1 MGRTRNDPM
10 QPLEVILPEQKP
22 ALEWIMGRAVPKMSP
37 LTRHALLQLAFAT
50 TLQSWS
56 AGRYLVGTEWR
67 FRLAPAGEIRRP
79 LVPDIAVIPRDG
91 LRGLEDRD
99 FDSPPYG
106 PLIVVEILSPG
117 DQQAHL
123 AHKRDVYF
131 ACGTLV
137 MFVVDPVA
145 RTVESFEHTGA
156 FNRFEHDDALVAA
169 DFPDMNVPLRP
180 VFAAID
186 FD

>member
-1 MGRTRNDPM
+1 MY

-37 LTRHALLQLAFAT
+37 RTRHALLQPAFAFA
-50 TLQSWS
+50 LQAWS
-56 AGRYLVGTEWR
+56 AGRYIVGTEWR

-79 LVPDIAVIPRDG
+79 LVPDVAVIPRDG

-117 DQQAHL
+117 EPPEQV
-123 AHKRDVYF
+123 AHKRDVFF
-131 ACGTLV
+131 ACGTLL
-137 MFVVDPVA
+137 MLVVDPLD
-145 RTVESFEHTGA
+145 RTVDAFENTGT
-156 FNRFEHDDALVAA
+156 FRRFHQDQTLTTEA
-169 DFPDMNVPLRP
+169 FPDMRIALRP
-180 VFAAID
+180 IFAAID

>member
-1 MGRTRNDPM
+1 MP

-37 LTRHALLQLAFAT
+37 RTRHAILQHSFAAA
-50 TLQSWS
+50 LDAWS
-56 AGRYLVGTEWR
+56 GGRHIVGTEWR

-79 LVPDIAVIPRDG
+79 LVPDIALIPRDG

-106 PLIVVEILSPG
+106 PAIVVEILSPG
-117 DQQAHL
+117 DPPAHL

-131 ACGTLV
+131 ACGTLL
-137 MFVVDPVA
+137 MLVVDPLA
-145 RTVESFEHTGA
+145 RTVEA
-156 FNRFEHDDALVAA
+156 FEHDGTMRRFGQDATLVS
-169 DFPDMNVPLRP
+169 DVFPDMHIALRP
-180 VFAAID
+180 AFAAID

>member
-1 MGRTRNDPM
+1 MH
-10 QPLEVILPEQKP
+10 QPLEIILPEQKP
-22 ALEWIMGRAVPKMSP
+22 ALEWIMGRAVAKMSP
-37 LTRHALLQLAFAT
+37 LTRHAVMQGAFAMA
-50 TLQSWS
+50 LHRWS

-79 LVPDIAVIPRDG
+79 LVPDIALIPRDG
-91 LRGLEDRD
+91 LRGLEGRD

-117 DQQAHL
+117 DQTAHL

-131 ACGTLV
+131 ACGTLL
-137 MFVVDPVA
+137 MLVVDPLA
-145 RTVESFEHTGA
+145 RTVEAFGHTGE
-156 FNRFEHDDALVAA
+156 FNRFEHDDTLTAA
-169 DFPDMNVPLRP
+169 DFPDMQIALRP
-180 VFAAID
+180 LFAAID

>member
-1 MGRTRNDPM
+1 MHE
-10 QPLEVILPEQKP
+10 PLEVILPEQKP

-37 LTRHALLQLAFAT
+37 RTRHAILQHAFAAA
-50 TLQSWS
+50 LHAWS
-56 AGRYLVGTEWR
+56 AGRYIVGTEWR

-79 LVPDIAVIPRDG
+79 LVSDIALIPRDG

-106 PLIVVEILSPG
+106 PSVVVEILSPG
-117 DQQAHL
+117 EPPAHL
-123 AHKRDVYF
+123 VHKREVYF
-131 ACGTLV
+131 ACGTLLV
-137 MFVVDPVA
+137 LEVDPIERIVDA
-145 RTVESFEHTGA
+145 FEFSGDSHRYGQDETLTSEV
-156 FNRFEHDDALVAA
+156 FLDLRI
-169 DFPDMNVPLRP
+169 PLRP

>member
-1 MGRTRNDPM
+1 MP
-10 QPLEVILPEQKP
+10 QPLEIILPDQNP

-37 LTRHALLQLAFAT
+37 RTRHAALQVAFARA
-50 TLQSWS
+50 LGDWS
-56 AGRYLVGTEWR
+56 AGRHIVGTEWR

-79 LVPDIAVIPRDG
+79 LVPDIALIPRDG

-106 PLIVVEILSPG
+106 PSIVVEILSPG
-117 DQQAHL
+117 DPPANL

-131 ACGTLV
+131 ACGTLL
-137 MFVVDPVA
+137 MLVVDPLERRVDA
-145 RTVESFEHTGA
+145 FEYDGA
-156 FNRFEHDDALVAA
+156 TRPFGQDDTLTSNA
-169 DFPDMNVPLRP
+169 FPDMRIALRA

-186 FD
+186 FA